1 MSTLD
6 ETIAQQKVED
16 LAGGRALAEPFP
28 GPLADAFTLAPD
40 IAAGPYKVRRFRD
53 GDFKLLAALENP
65 FSDFL
70 KAKLLGDKTRDE
82 TMLDYR
88 SPEMLDLAYTFTE
101 HPKSVVEMIRSGG
114 KAAVRAD
121 AEEKF
126 EELRMAG
133 RFEIFKAVIEQARIY
148 ATANIE
154 YGPAPREGEAGDAN
168 PPSPAAPLTV

>member
-82 TMLDYR
+82 AMLDYR
-88 SPEMLDLAYTFTE
+88 SPEMLDLAYMFTE
-101 HPKSVVEMIRSGG
+101 HPKTVAEMLRSNG
-114 KAAVRAD
+114 KAAVRFA

-126 EELRMAG
+126 EEIRMAG

-154 YGPAPREGEAGDAN
+154 YGPVPKEGEVGDAN
-168 PPSPAAPLTV
+168 PPSSAAPLTV